1 MSEQVQCMSAKDWA
15 ERAPTRRMVLE
26 DEYDAL
32 RTQVAE
38 LRAEN
43 EAHLEKIGEL
53 GAAGFFDR
61 VGITDQLCDERNALL
76 DENQAL
82 RDQLEAARRGTS
94 EAIDLIDC
102 ISRHPS
108 NRIPVL
114 DQARGALV
122 KVLTATPAPEVQ
134 CKACNDTACD
144 QSHEELVPCP
154 GCAAKPAHV
163 DGFHGDDTALVSSA
177 KALLALDEKGALAG
191 GGIGGHARTII
202 GAFIARMAEQGE
214 RQEAQVMWRVHHNP
228 DHPEPVRAVLN
239 SIGRQLP
246 DNAPLYAEPQP
257 DPDVRG
263 LVEALEQIADARETP
278 TLGDPNVLRAIAFQA
293 LAAHRQAQRKG
304 EGHG

>member
-1 MSEQVQCMSAKDWA
+1 MTACNKHSETPVKGYSQCAGC
-15 ERAPTRRMVLE
+15 EI
-26 DEYDAL
+26 DAL

-177 KALLALDEKGALAG
+177 KALLALDEKVALTG
-191 GGIGGHARTII
+191 GGIGSHARTII
-202 GAFIARMAEQGE
+202 GSFIVRMAEQGE
-214 RQEAQVMWRVHHNP
+214 RQ
-228 DHPEPVRAVLN
+228 
-239 SIGRQLP
+239 
-246 DNAPLYAEPQP
+246 QP
-257 DPDVRG
+257 GPDVRG
-263 LVEALEQIADARETP
+263 LVEALEHAYWFIHNGIQLGFIDMPDDDVPSMAHDALPMIEK
-278 TLGDPNVLRAIAFQA
+278 A
-293 LAAHRQAQRKG
+293 LAPYRQAQQG
-304 EGHG
+304 DSHDT